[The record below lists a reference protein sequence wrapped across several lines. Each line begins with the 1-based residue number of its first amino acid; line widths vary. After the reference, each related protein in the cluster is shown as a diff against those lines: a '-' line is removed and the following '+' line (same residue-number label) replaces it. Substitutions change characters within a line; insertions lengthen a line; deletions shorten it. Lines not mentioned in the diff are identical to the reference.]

1 MTTDAPAKSKP
12 GYLGLLNAISLG
24 ESRAGVY
31 LNAWADV
38 TPDSELAACLRL
50 VAARETNH
58 GETFCRR
65 IREMGFDVLERPDPN
80 YEETLARLG
89 SRDLTDAEKIKRQ
102 DGEGGEDPFKG
113 IEEQIA
119 QGIFDPLTERMLTW
133 YIGEERDSGDILRE
147 AYAKV
152 RAKGNGASGG
162 VSADTQAI
170 IACMSQGFDRLQAC
184 LAEIR
189 TALPSNG

>member
-1 MTTDAPAKSKP
+1 MTTETKTKP

-38 TPDSELAACLRL
+38 TPDQELAACLRL

-65 IREMGFDVLERPDPN
+65 IREFGFDVMERPDPN

-89 SRDLTDAEKIKRQ
+89 NPAISDAEKIKRQ
-102 DGEGGEDPFKG
+102 DGEGGDDPFKG
-113 IEEQIA
+113 IEEQLE
-119 QGIFDPLTERMLTW
+119 QGIFDPLTASMLRW
-133 YIGEERDSGDILRE
+133 YIGEERDSGDILKQ
-147 AYAKV
+147 AYARV
-152 RAKGNGASGG
+152 RANSNGATGG

-184 LAEIR
+184 LTEIR
-189 TALPSNG
+189 SALPSNG